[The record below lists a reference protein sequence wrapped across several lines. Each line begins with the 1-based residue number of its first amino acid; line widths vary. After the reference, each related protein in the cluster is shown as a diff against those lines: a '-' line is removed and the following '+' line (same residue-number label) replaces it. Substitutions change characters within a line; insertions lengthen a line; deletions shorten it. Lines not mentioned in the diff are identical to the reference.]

1 MIQVTKFIISVLRGL
16 LGIHLHEEVDPLAEY
31 ENHIINEICPNPDNM
46 TYEQL
51 LDLGDKVGTVSKGF
65 TRQEIEVN

>member
-1 MIQVTKFIISVLRGL
+1 MFNEIFGNNIRNL
-16 LGIHLHEEVDPLAEY
+16 EVDVDPFSEY
-31 ENHIINEICPNPDNM
+31 ENHIINEVCPNPDNM

-65 TRQEIEVN
+65 TKKEIEVNILN